1 MLKDKIQRETHTS
14 IVYTDTQWEILESK
28 RKRALELL
36 KMFSQQPFIPYIY
49 GSLARGNIHKD
60 SDIDIIF
67 TQKISPYKVEF
78 ILYNN
83 GYDHLFREIIMATPK
98 DSIKLYI
105 YLNELETI
113 TIPLTK
119 LEKNIIEFYNFGG
132 KLNYKQ
138 LKDAIRVPGID
149 KRLVLIKPN
158 KSGHT
163 EYSVIGREHLA
174 AKEVNV
180 SLKTLNERKK
190 VLLKREKFGKTG
202 VFLKKVIGRDQTT
215 EEVLKSLANSNA
227 IIRKKL
233 YVK

>member
-1 MLKDKIQRETHTS
+1 MKKIQRETYRS
-14 IVYTDTQWEILESK
+14 IVYSENQWNIFKSK

-36 KMFSQQPFIPYIY
+36 EIFFKESLMPHIY
-49 GSLARGNIHKD
+49 GSIARGDVNQD

-67 TQKISPYKVEF
+67 TQNISPYKVEF

-119 LEKNIIEFYNFGG
+119 LEQNSIEFYDFGG
-132 KLNYKQ
+132 KVNYKQ
-138 LKDAIRVPGID
+138 LKKSIRVPGID

-158 KSGHT
+158 NTGHN
-163 EYSVIGREHLA
+163 EYPIIGREHIA
-174 AKEVNV
+174 AKQVSV
-180 SLKTLNERKK
+180 SLKTINERKK

-202 VFLKKVIGRDQTT
+202 VFLKKEIGMNQTT

-233 YVK
+233 YLK